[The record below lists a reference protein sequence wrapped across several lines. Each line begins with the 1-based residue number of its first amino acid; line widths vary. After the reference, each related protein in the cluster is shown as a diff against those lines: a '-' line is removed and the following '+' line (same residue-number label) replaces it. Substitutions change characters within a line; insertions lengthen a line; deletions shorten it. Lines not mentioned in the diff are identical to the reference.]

1 MAWTNFHDPDPFA
14 YTIWHSS
21 QWKGRNFAHYKNAKV
36 DEAIEAARR
45 AGTQAERKRHYAE
58 FSKLLMADAP
68 YVFLY
73 FPQQVYV
80 TRQGVRGLRP
90 HPDLRR
96 DLSVAQGRALDGQV
110 SPPGLAS
117 RSARP
122 SSSVSGSFST
132 HQNRG
137 ASDMSWTRLLTLLLL
152 LVLAS
157 AVAGPAAAQT
167 VLRIG
172 LNDDPDALDPTISRA
187 YVGRLV
193 FAAFCDK
200 LFDVTPDL
208 KIVPQLATGYEW
220 AADGRSVVIK
230 LRPGV
235 KFHDGE
241 PFNAE
246 AVRFNIERHL
256 TTPGSFRKSEIGEI
270 KSVDVV
276 NDLTVRLNLSE
287 PLVPA
292 DGRAHRP
299 RRHDGLA
306 QGGAGARGQVRHAPG
321 VRGALQVRR
330 ARRPGQDRGRALRG
344 LLGQGQ
350 RPHRPRR
357 VRADHR
363 LDGAAGEPA
372 LGRSADDRARVA
384 HGSRPDPRRRRLKVV
399 GVPELGYQMIP
410 LNLANGPRGKLL
422 GSDVRVRQAI
432 DLAIDRET
440 LVKTVFNDEYIA
452 GNQWV
457 SPSSPY
463 YDAKLPVRKRDVAR
477 ARQLL
482 KEAGQPNLA
491 FTLVVPPERDRQEAS
506 LVLQAMLAEAGIT
519 MTIQTQENV
528 TMLQNGRKG
537 DFEAYFTFWSG
548 RPDPDG
554 NIFTFVSCN
563 GAQNDSK
570 YCNAEVDALLLK
582 ARHVADPAERK
593 KLYDQ
598 ATEILLRDMPR
609 IHLWH
614 RRVFTGFNGK
624 VQGFTPYPDGIIRL
638 KGLRLS

>member
-1 MAWTNFHDPDPFA
+1 M
-14 YTIWHSS
+14 S
-21 QWKGRNFAHYKNAKV
+21 RM
-36 DEAIEAARR
+36 R
-45 AGTQAERKRHYAE
+45 
-58 FSKLLMADAP
+58 
-68 YVFLY
+68 FLA
-73 FPQQVYV
+73 VV
-80 TRQGVRGLRP
+80 
-90 HPDLRR
+90 
-96 DLSVAQGRALDGQV
+96 
-110 SPPGLAS
+110 
-117 RSARP
+117 
-122 SSSVSGSFST
+122 
-132 HQNRG
+132 
-137 ASDMSWTRLLTLLLL
+137 LLLAML
-152 LVLAS
+152 G
-157 AVAGPAAAQT
+157 VAPAAAQT

-220 AADGRSVVIK
+220 AAGGRSVLIK

-256 TTPGSFRKSEIGEI
+256 TTPGSFRKSEIGEVT
-270 KSVDVV
+270 SVDVV
-276 NDLTVRLNLSE
+276 NDLTVRLNLSQ
-287 PLVPA
+287 PLVPLLAALTDRAGMMVSPKAARELGDKFGTRPVCAGPYRFVERVAQGKIVGERFA
-292 DGRAHRP
+292 DYWDKANVHVDQVEFVPITDSTARLASLRSGDLQMIERVSP
-299 RRHDGLA
+299 TDLA
-306 QGGAGARGQVRHAPG
+306 QI
-321 VRGALQVRR
+321 
-330 ARRPGQDRGRALRG
+330 
-344 LLGQGQ
+344 
-350 RPHRPRR
+350 
-357 VRADHR
+357 RADT
-363 LDGAAGEPA
+363 
-372 LGRSADDRARVA
+372 
-384 HGSRPDPRRRRLKVV
+384 RLKVV

-410 LNLANGPRGKLL
+410 LNLANGPRGKLR
-422 GSDVRVRQAI
+422 GADVRVRQAI

-440 LVKTVFNDEYIA
+440 LVKTVFNDEYIP

-457 SPSSPY
+457 SPSSPF

-482 KEAGQPNLA
+482 REAGQPSLA
-491 FTLVVPPERDRQEAS
+491 FTLIVPPERDRQEAA
-506 LVLQAMLAEAGIT
+506 LVIQAMLAETGIT

-528 TMLQNGRKG
+528 TMLQAGRKG

-554 NIFTFVSCN
+554 NVYTFSVCN

-570 YCNAEVDALLLK
+570 YCNPEVDALLTR
-582 ARHVADPAERK
+582 ARHVADTAERK

-598 ATEILLRDMPR
+598 ATEILLRDLPR

-614 RRVFTGFNGK
+614 RRVFTGLSAK

-638 KGLRLS
+638 KGLHLP